1 MRSTLTHAN
10 QKPRRLTPHQRLLFD
25 LICNAQQHIDAKELY
40 KRASSKDNSLSL
52 ATVYRALRLFKEQ
65 GLVNERRLGQLRCC
79 YEVKK
84 STDHHHLLCTGCG
97 KVMEFESGLITRL
110 LDEIQRRHGFKVTKA
125 ELYLEGHCQC
135 CEEKTE

>member
-1 MRSTLTHAN
+1 M
-10 QKPRRLTPHQRLLFD
+10 LFD
-25 LICNAQQHIDAKELY
+25 LIRDARKHIDAKELY
-40 KRASSKDNSLSL
+40 RRASSEDKSISL

-97 KVMEFESGLITRL
+97 KVMEFESGLIGNL
-110 LDEIQRRHGFKVTKA
+110 LDEIQRKHGFKVTKA
-125 ELYLEGHCQC
+125 ELYLEGHCHG
-135 CEEKTE
+135 CEGKN